1 MNIRFRI
8 LWITLSLLTGALF
21 LYSAYTKLFP
31 IQSFEYTMTDQVHLP
46 HIVAAIVS
54 RFFIGL
60 ECTLGALIVLHFFG
74 RGKWVLKVAFGLLV
88 FFSLYLAWLWA
99 TAGDNVNC
107 GCFGDAI
114 VMKPSVSLLKNAGLL
129 VVIGLLIKYHSG
141 LKYKWVDLSAAT
153 LVVCT
158 IASTYIFF
166 PIFNRYTI
174 DLTTLYTN
182 DKNFVPN
189 VDLTKGKH
197 IIAFLSPSC
206 IHCRRAALKM
216 HEMKLRNPNIPFFF
230 VIGGMKTDLKD
241 FWKASNA
248 QDMPYIRLAE
258 APFMKYTHSVF
269 PTILW
274 VNNSK
279 VEADVDYP
287 ELNQQVIEKWMAASN

>member
-1 MNIRFRI
+1 MNIRLRI
-8 LWITLSLLTGALF
+8 LWITLSLLTGTLF

-46 HIVAAIVS
+46 HIVAAIAS

-60 ECTLGALIVLHFFG
+60 ECSLGGMIALHFFG
-74 RGKWVLKVAFGLLV
+74 RNKWVLKSAFVLLV
-88 FFSLYLAWLWA
+88 IFSLYLIWLWA

-129 VVIGLLIKYHSG
+129 AIIGLLIKYHKG
-141 LKYKWVDLSAAT
+141 LNYKWVNVAAAT
-153 LVVCT
+153 LLVCT

-174 DLTTLYTN
+174 DLTTLYTDN
-182 DKNFVPN
+182 KDFVPAI
-189 VDLTKGKH
+189 DLTKGKH

-216 HEMKLRNPNIPFFF
+216 HELKQHNPNIPFFM
-230 VIGGMKTDLKD
+230 VIGGTNGDLKD

-248 QDMPYIRLAE
+248 QDMPYTRLAE
-258 APFMKYTHSVF
+258 APFRKYTHNIF

-274 VNNSK
+274 VNNGK
-279 VEADVDYP
+279 VEADVSYP
-287 ELNQQVIEKWMAASN
+287 ELNQQVIEKWMAAAN